1 MLESGIAEL
10 LQAYRSRKISVS
22 DYVELALDQAKLQE
36 RLCAFIQI
44 TADKARAWAADCDV
58 QYAENRAGLLSGI
71 PLAVKD
77 NIDCAGLVTTG
88 GTPALSR
95 HLPAGT
101 APVLQRLFDQGC
113 GILGKTNL
121 HELACGGTTRNE
133 TYGYARTPYD
143 SDRVAGGSS
152 GGTAVAISAR
162 IAPAGLGTD
171 TGASVR
177 APSAFCGIAALRPT
191 VGPTHADRRYPT
203 GGVVP
208 ISTTRDTIGPMAR
221 SVADV
226 AIVDAAIMGRP
237 VPEMADL
244 NGLRVALPLD
254 PFWRDLAPE
263 VERTCWEAVRL
274 LEKRGVVF
282 KESAILRDANT
293 LNQTASIADLWE
305 FRQALPRYLEDGGSN
320 ESWESVFEQVAGPE
334 VRAMMEFA
342 ATVTRE
348 QHQEALIVAR
358 TDLVSIYRSLYEDEG
373 FDACLIPCTPIL
385 PPLATDHQGNVTREL
400 AGRRLDEFNL
410 IIRNLYASAGAG
422 VPGVALPAGLSAGGL
437 PVGIELGGP
446 HSGDE
451 RLLSLAMAFE
461 EVLGRL
467 PPPGSDLIDG

>member
-1 MLESGIAEL
+1 MLEWGIAEL

-22 DYVELALDQAKLQE
+22 DYVELALHQAKLQE
-36 RLCAFIQI
+36 RLCSFIQI
-44 TADKARAWAADCDV
+44 TADEARAWAAECDV
-58 QYAENRAGLLSGI
+58 LFAENRAGPLTGI

-95 HLPAGT
+95 NRPT
-101 APVLQRLFDQGC
+101 RSAPVLQRLFDQGC

-133 TYGYARTPYD
+133 THGYARTPYD
-143 SDRVAGGSS
+143 PQRVAGGSS
-152 GGTAVAISAR
+152 GGTAVALSAR
-162 IAPAGLGTD
+162 IVPAGLGTD

-177 APSAFCGIAALRPT
+177 APSAFCGTAALRPT
-191 VGPTHADRRYPT
+191 TGPTHADRRYPT

-208 ISTTRDTIGPMAR
+208 ISSTRDTIGPMAR

-226 AIVDAAIMGRP
+226 AIIDAAIMGRP
-237 VPEMADL
+237 VPKKADL
-244 NGLRVALPLD
+244 NGLRIALPLD
-254 PFWRDLAPE
+254 PFWQDLDPQ

-282 KESAILRDANT
+282 RESATLRDANT
-293 LNQTASIADLWE
+293 LNEAASIADLWE
-305 FRQALPRYLEDGGSN
+305 FRRALPLYLEHGGSN
-320 ESWESVFEQVAGPE
+320 ESWESVFEQVAAPE
-334 VRAMMEFA
+334 VRAMMEVA
-342 ATVTRE
+342 ATVTSE
-348 QHQEALIVAR
+348 QHQEALTVAR
-358 TDLVSIYRSLYEDEG
+358 TDLVSIYRTLYADEG

-385 PPLATDHQGNVTREL
+385 PPRAADHQGNATGEL
-400 AGRRLDEFNL
+400 VGGRLDEFNL

-437 PVGIELGGP
+437 PIGIELGGP

-451 RLLSLAMAFE
+451 RLLSIAMAFE

-467 PPPGSDLIDG
+467 PSPRMDLIDA